1 MSKGEVLFF
10 DSIEDYAQQT
20 SDILEYMNENNL
32 KVNAEI
38 EDQDG
43 KIILVLH

>member
-1 MSKGEVLFF
+1 MSRGEVLFF

-32 KVNAEI
+32 DIACEV
-38 EDQDG
+38 EDQNG
-43 KIILVLH
+43 KIIIVLQ